1 MTKSKSV
8 KSVHSVPK
16 SSRPNPRARR
26 GRVGS
31 SFNACLREMGDY
43 EVVKSRAFD
52 SIWDAIERTDV
63 APRFKMRAQLMH
75 VLRRYIVE
83 NDLMPA
89 IAAKRMGVAKS
100 RIAALSCGEIN
111 AFDIEALISMAS
123 AAGFKL
129 DLTIS

>member
-8 KSVHSVPK
+8 KSAHSVPK

-31 SFNACLREMGDY
+31 SFNAFLREMGDY

-52 SIWDAIERTDV
+52 SIWDAIERADV

-75 VLRRYIVE
+75 ALRRHIVE
-83 NDLMPA
+83 NDLTPA
-89 IAAKRMGVAKS
+89 TAAKRMGVAKS

-111 AFDIEALISMAS
+111 AFDIEALLGMSHAV
-123 AAGFKL
+123 GFKIEMQ
-129 DLTIS
+129 IS

>member
-8 KSVHSVPK
+8 KRARSAPNT
-16 SSRPNPRARR
+16 SRPNPRNRR

-31 SFNACLREMGDY
+31 SFNAFLREMGDY

-52 SIWDAIERTDV
+52 SVWDAIERSEV
-63 APRFKMRAQLMH
+63 AASFKIRAQLMH
-75 VLRRYIVE
+75 ALRRHIAE
-83 NDLMPA
+83 NNLTPA

-111 AFDIEALISMAS
+111 TFDIEALISMAS